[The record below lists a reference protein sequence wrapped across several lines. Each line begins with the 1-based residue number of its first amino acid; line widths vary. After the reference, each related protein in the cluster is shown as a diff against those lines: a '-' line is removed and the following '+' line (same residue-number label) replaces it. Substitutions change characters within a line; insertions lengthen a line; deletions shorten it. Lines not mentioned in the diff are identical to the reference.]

1 MSNNRYTSEN
11 IKILRG
17 LEAVRKRP
25 GMYIG
30 DTEDGTGLHH
40 MVYEVVDNSIDEAL
54 AGHCDYITVI
64 LHANDSVSV
73 EDNGRGIPTDIHAE
87 EGISAAEVIMTKL
100 HAGGKFDEKTYKI
113 SGGLHGVGVSVVNAL
128 SEWLKLYIYRDDS
141 EYYMKFN
148 LGEREAPLEKIGTTE
163 EGKHGTKVTFLPSKE
178 IFAITEYNF
187 STLEQKLREL
197 AFLNPCV
204 TIKII
209 NEKSDKQVVFHYE
222 RGIKAYVEYIDKNKN
237 TVSPTISIS
246 GVGNDIIVD
255 AVLQWNDSYYENI
268 YCFTNSIRQKDGGT
282 HLSGLKSAITRA
294 INHYA
299 DANNLLKKAKIT
311 LTGDD
316 MREGLSTVLSI
327 KVPDPKFS
335 SQTKEKLISSEV
347 RSVVDGVI
355 YDKLYRW
362 LEENPAPTKIIINKI
377 IEAATAREAAK
388 KAREL
393 TRRKNVL
400 EISNLPGKL
409 ADCQEK
415 DPAKSEIFIVEGDS
429 AGGSSKQGR
438 SRKNQ
443 AILPIR
449 GKILN
454 VERARF
460 DKVLGFDMIGT
471 LITALGTGI
480 TKEDFSIEKLR
491 YHKII
496 IMTDADVDGAHI
508 RTLLLTFFFRYM
520 RSIIENGYLYIAQP
534 PLYKV
539 KTGKKEIYIKNE
551 SQMNDLLAQIIEEDI
566 DITLEGKTLSQEES
580 KKLYNDL
587 LRFNNSLRFFQINS
601 TVLAQLLLNL
611 PVENIIQL
619 LGNKTLLDQL
629 NSNLESSN
637 ISVSWGDES
646 LNLQYFFQGIIEN
659 FTISKEQINSENMMN
674 LIAQAMDLKKYLL
687 GNVMLSVKGK
697 ITTVK
702 NPTELLSNLVKMAR
716 KTLAIQ
722 RFKGL
727 GEMNADQL
735 WATTLNPEKR
745 TLLQVQIKE
754 TLEADQ
760 VFSTL
765 MGDVVA
771 PRREFIQE
779 NALKVSNL
787 DI

>member
-1 MSNNRYTSEN
+1 MSEDLYTSRN
-11 IKILRG
+11 IKVLKG
-17 LEAVRKRP
+17 LDAVRKRP

-30 DTEDGTGLHH
+30 DTDDGTGLHH
-40 MVYEVVDNSIDEAL
+40 MVYEVVDNAIDEAL
-54 AGHCDYITVI
+54 AGYCSNIRII
-64 LHANDSVSV
+64 LHKDNSVSV
-73 EDNGRGIPTDIHAE
+73 KDDGRGIPIDIHAE

-100 HAGGKFDEKTYKI
+100 HAGAKFDENSYKI

-128 SEWLKLYIYRDDS
+128 SEWLRLYIYRDGS
-141 EYYMKFN
+141 KYYIKFN
-148 LGEREAPLEKIGTTE
+148 LGKKEASLKKIDTVEK
-163 EGKHGTKVTFLPSKE
+163 GKHGTKVIFLPSKE
-178 IFAITEYNF
+178 IFAITEFNF
-187 STLEQKLREL
+187 STLEQRFREL
-197 AFLNPCV
+197 AFLNSCV
-204 TIKII
+204 TIKLID
-209 NEKSDKQVVFHYE
+209 EKSEKEVVLHYKG
-222 RGIKAYVEYIDKNKN
+222 GIKEYVEYIDKNKS
-237 TVSPTISIS
+237 TISPIISIS
-246 GVGNDIIVD
+246 GEGKNITVD
-255 AVLQWNDSYYENI
+255 AAFQWNDSYYENI

-282 HLSGLKSAITRA
+282 HLSGFKSAITRA
-294 INHYA
+294 INQYI
-299 DANNLLKKAKIT
+299 DTNNLLKKAKIT
-311 LTGDD
+311 LTGEDI
-316 MREGLSTVLSI
+316 REGLSTVLSV

-347 RSVVDGVI
+347 RSTVDGII
-355 YDKLYRW
+355 YENLYRW

-388 KAREL
+388 KARDL

-400 EISNLPGKL
+400 DIANLPGKL

-415 DPAKSEIFIVEGDS
+415 DPKKSEIFIVEGDS

-454 VERARF
+454 VEKARF
-460 DKVLGFDMIGT
+460 DKILGYEAIGT

-480 TKEDFSIEKLR
+480 TEEDFSIEKIR

-520 RSIIENGYLYIAQP
+520 RAIIENGYLYIAQP

-539 KTGKKEIYIKNE
+539 KTGKKEVYLKDE
-551 SQMNDLLAQIIEEDI
+551 SQFNNLLSQIIEEEI
-566 DITLEGKTLSQEES
+566 DIIIEDKTLSKEES

-587 LRFNNSLRFFQINS
+587 VIFNDDLSLFQINS
-601 TVLAQLLLNL
+601 TVLAKFLFSL

-619 LGNKTLLDQL
+619 LGNKMLLDQL
-629 NSNLESSN
+629 NSNLKTHN
-637 ISVSWGDES
+637 ISANWGTEA
-646 LNLQYFFQGIIEN
+646 LNLQYFSQGITEN
-659 FTISKEQINSENMMN
+659 FIISKEQINSENIKN
-674 LIAQAMDLKKYLL
+674 LVVQTEKIKKYLL
-687 GNVMLSVKGK
+687 GNISISFKGK
-697 ITTVK
+697 ITKVRK
-702 NPTELLSNLVKMAR
+702 PTELLSYLTKVAK
-716 KTLAIQ
+716 KSLTIQ

-735 WATTLNPEKR
+735 WKTTLDPTKR
-745 TLLQVQIKE
+745 TLLQVQIRE
-754 TLEADQ
+754 ALEADK

-771 PRREFIQE
+771 PRKEFIQE